1 MFSMRGVGTDASK
14 VCLVHLVDRLRRGG
28 FLVCDSQY
36 ANNHMARFGVY
47 EVSAKEYLSLLEDAV
62 ETDARWDVEGDP
74 LQGR

>member
-1 MFSMRGVGTDASK
+1 MS
-14 VCLVHLVDRLRRGG
+14 
-28 FLVCDSQY
+28 
-36 ANNHMARFGVY
+36 RFGVY